1 MTDTSPET
9 RSVVIERELAHPP
22 EKVWRALT
30 QPQLI
35 AEWLMK
41 NDFLPEVGRRFAFP
55 ADWGTVECEVL
66 EVEPNRSL
74 SYSWASRGL
83 DSTVT
88 WTLTP
93 TLTPTGTGTR
103 LRVEQSG
110 FRPEQQPAYAGAKAG
125 WPRFLARL
133 EQLLARPDVVP

>member
-1 MTDTSPET
+1 MMDRSTET
-9 RSVVIERELAHPP
+9 RSVVIEREIAHPA
-22 EKVWRALT
+22 EKIWRALT
-30 QPQLI
+30 QPHLI
-35 AEWLMK
+35 AEWLLK
-41 NDFLPEVGRRFAFP
+41 TDFLPEVGRRSTFP
-55 ADWGTVECEVL
+55 ADWGTVECQV
-66 EVEPNRSL
+66 VEIEPDRVL

-93 TLTPTGTGTR
+93 TATGTR

-110 FRPEQQPAYAGAKAG
+110 FGPDQQPAYAGAKAG

-133 EQLLARPDVVP
+133 EELLARTEAPQ